1 MESTMKHGIYAALLT
16 GMVLTST
23 AQAAEYTAIKTDKS
37 TLSFTY
43 KQMGVAMD
51 GSFKKFNAQISF
63 DPAKPANAKATFDLD
78 LASIDTGSEEA
89 DDEVKGKNWFNTK
102 VFPRA
107 RFESTN
113 FKPLGGN
120 RYEVSGKMTIKGKT
134 QLVTAPFTFTPQGN
148 NALADGAFI
157 LKRADYGI
165 GEGAWS
171 DFGVVANEIQIKFR
185 FLTNPVL
192 PTNPSK

>member
-1 MESTMKHGIYAALLT
+1 MKHGIYAALLT

-23 AQAAEYTAIKTDKS
+23 AQAAEYTAIQTDKS

-51 GSFKKFNAQISF
+51 GSFKRFNAQISF
-63 DPAKPANAKATFDLD
+63 DPTKPANAKATFDLD

-89 DDEVKGKNWFNTK
+89 DDEVKDKNWFNTK

-113 FKPLGGN
+113 FKPLGSN

-134 QLVTAPFTFTPQGN
+134 QLITAPFTFTPQGN
-148 NALADGAFI
+148 NALADGAFT

-171 DFGVVANEIQIKFR
+171 DFGVVANEIQIKFH
-185 FLTNPVL
+185 FLAS
-192 PTNPSK
+192 PSLQAKAGK